1 MLRLGFDEA
10 SIVASTVPP
19 IWSIVPPSTL
29 KVILPLHDLCSYLRA
44 TPDMEHSPIEELI
57 IRKEEGDVQ
66 HEFLLILLHKPSG
79 GKFWMRL
86 DRKGPEGGSHGVV
99 SGFLEARDIVSA
111 LIDN

>member
-19 IWSIVPPSTL
+19 IWSIVPPPSL
-29 KVILPLHDLCSYLRA
+29 KLMLSLHDLCSYLRA

-57 IRKEEGDVQ
+57 IKKEEGGVK

-79 GKFWMRL
+79 GNFWMRL
-86 DRKGPEGGSHGVV
+86 ERKGPEGALVRLLSGS
-99 SGFLEARDIVSA
+99 LEANDIVSA
-111 LIDN
+111 LMYN